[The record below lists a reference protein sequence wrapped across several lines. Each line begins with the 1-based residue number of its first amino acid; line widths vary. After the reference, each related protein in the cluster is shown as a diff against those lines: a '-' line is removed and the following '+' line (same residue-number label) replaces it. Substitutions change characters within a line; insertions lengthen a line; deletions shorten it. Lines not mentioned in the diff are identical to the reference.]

1 MCMSAQEKV
10 RELTITMNDWA
21 LWKDYLVKKIESWK
35 SGGGSALVAK
45 SCPPLTIPWTV
56 ACQAPVHG
64 ILQARIL
71 EWVAISSSRGSSRPR
86 NWTQVSHISGRH
98 FNLRATREA
107 QRRYYANN
115 MKCQKLWVKKGL
127 KTGQCQDNGRSGQCR
142 GKEKLI
148 SYYGKRVINS
158 CLEDVDL
165 KPTDC
170 WLFL

>member
-1 MCMSAQEKV
+1 MLNVFSNDLLTSSSFLKWSEIAQ
-10 RELTITMNDWA
+10 
-21 LWKDYLVKKIESWK
+21 
-35 SGGGSALVAK
+35 
-45 SCPPLTIPWTV
+45 SCPTLCDPMGCSLPGSSL
-56 ACQAPVHG
+56 HG
-64 ILQARIL
+64 ILQARVL
-71 EWVAISSSRGSSRPR
+71 EWVAISFSRGSSRPR